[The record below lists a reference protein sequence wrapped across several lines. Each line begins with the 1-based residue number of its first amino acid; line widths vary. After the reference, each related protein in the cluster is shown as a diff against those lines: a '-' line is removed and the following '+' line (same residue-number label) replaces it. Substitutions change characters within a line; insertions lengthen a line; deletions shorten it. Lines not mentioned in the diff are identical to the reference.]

1 MVNEET
7 AISFF
12 LLAGTL
18 FALLLVAGFMIY
30 IIASRK
36 KISDQKQMVLS
47 AEINTQEKIQSVLSR
62 ELHDDLGANISL
74 VKLTISSL
82 KLDKSLNSKQI
93 ATINQSIET
102 LDESIKSIR
111 YFSHRLSPFG
121 LGSNNNLVESIQNLR
136 SLYAYNSEILFNI
149 NIYTDY
155 INLGADKNLN
165 LYRIIQE
172 LIQNSIKHAD
182 CSEIYLTINFENDSL
197 KIVYEDNGTFK
208 ETNNNEIKGIGID
221 NIKTRVFYLKGNI
234 EFINH
239 KNLTVKINIPHGG

>member
-18 FALLLVAGFMIY
+18 FALLLIAGFMLY

-36 KISDQKQMVLS
+36 KISDQRQAVLS

-82 KLDKSLNSKQI
+82 KLDKSLSHEQTAVI
-93 ATINQSIET
+93 DQCIQT

-121 LGSNNNLVESIQNLR
+121 LGSNNNLVESIHNLK
-136 SLYAYNSEILFNI
+136 SLYAYRSEILFQITI
-149 NIYTDY
+149 NKDY
-155 INLGADKNLN
+155 INLGPEKNLN

-172 LIQNSIKHAD
+172 LIQNSIKHSN
-182 CSEIYLTINFENDSL
+182 CSGIYLTINFEKNSL
-197 KIVYEDNGTFK
+197 EIVYEDNGVFK
-208 ETNNNEIKGIGID
+208 ENLSDGIKGIGIN
-221 NIKTRVFYLKGNI
+221 NIKTRVFYLKGSIAFII
-234 EFINH
+234 EN
-239 KNLTVKINIPHGG
+239 NLKVTISIPNNG